1 MTITD
6 ICHNPLVA
14 YSRLIEGDLIK
25 EKCYGGAYIR
35 AYRKHKCGMK
45 ARKFALI
52 ELRQKKII

>member
-6 ICHNPLVA
+6 ICHNPTIA
-14 YSRLIEGDLIK
+14 YSRLIEGDIFI
-25 EKCYGGAYIR
+25 EKCYGHAYIR
-35 AYRKHKCGMK
+35 AYRKYKCGMK